1 MFQRL
6 LELRS
11 EIVGLTVKMENLKVR
26 QDLLRRQYDVRV
38 EMLKYHNDGTYI
50 TLAARKAMGLVDPA
64 MMLLEAKNGVL
75 LVGASLCSRYYAST
89 IEFLQRGLPD
99 TWTLEEA
106 VGFFSDLVQVI
117 EPELKVIDEICCS
130 LH

>member
-1 MFQRL
+1 MFQKL

-11 EIVGLTVKMENLKVR
+11 EIVRLNVEMENLVVR
-26 QDLLRRQYDVRV
+26 QNGLRKQYDVRV
-38 EMLKYHNDGTYI
+38 KMVKNHNDGEYI
-50 TLAARKAMGLVDPA
+50 MMSVRTAEGLGDPA
-64 MMLLEAKNGVL
+64 RMLLEAKNGVL

-106 VGFFSDLVQVI
+106 VGFFSDLRQVI
-117 EPELKVIDEICCS
+117 EPELKVIDDICCS

>member
-26 QDLLRRQYDVRV
+26 QSLLRKQYDVRV
-38 EMLKYHNDGTYI
+38 RMLKMHNDGNYI

-75 LVGASLCSRYYAST
+75 LVGASLCPRYYAST